1 MAYTN
6 IDKSSLHFNAKLY
19 TGTGAEH
26 AITGVGFQPDLVW
39 TKRRDSTS
47 DHHVHDAI
55 RGATYKFQT
64 NDTGINNS
72 DAQTLKSFDSDGFT
86 LGTNTSSNASSG
98 TFVSWNWKGA
108 NGTASNTDGSITSTV
123 SANTTAGFSI
133 VKWTA
138 TGSNAT
144 IGHGLGAVPKW
155 IWIKSMANS
164 TWHMVYHAGKGN
176 DSEAGLNSSNA
187 FSGSSTAWQD
197 TTPTSS
203 VFYVSGSVGDGV
215 SYSGDYMA
223 YCWADVTGFSKFSSY
238 IGNGSNDGSFIYTG
252 FKPKWVMIKKTA
264 TAEAWHI
271 YDGARNPYNLTDK
284 RLFPESTNAES
295 VSGSPSVAI
304 DLLSNGFKNRAL
316 HDNLN
321 TNGSTYVYMAFA
333 EAPLVGSNNVPCT
346 AR

>member
-1 MAYTN
+1 MAYTTIN
-6 IDKSSLHFNAKLY
+6 KSSLHFNTKLY

-26 AITGVGFQPDLVW
+26 AITGVGFQPDMVW
-39 TKRRDSTS
+39 TKRRDSTG
-47 DHHVHDAI
+47 DNHLHDAI

-64 NDTGINNS
+64 NDSGADNT

-144 IGHGLGAVPKW
+144 IGHGLGKAPKW
-155 IWIKSMANS
+155 VWIKSRANA
-164 TWHMVYHAGKGN
+164 TWHMVYHAGPGN
-176 DSEAGLNSSNA
+176 DRELGINSSNGA
-187 FSGSSTAWQD
+187 SATSTAWQD
-197 TTPTSS
+197 TDPTSS
-203 VFYVSGSVGDGV
+203 VFYVSGSAGDGV
-215 SYSGDYMA
+215 SYSGEYMA
-223 YCWADVTGFSKFSSY
+223 YCFADITGFSKFGAY
-238 IGNGSNDGSFIYTG
+238 TGNNSTDGIFIYTG
-252 FKPKWVMIKKTA
+252 FKPAWIMVKRYGADGYNWTILDNKRGNSFNGVDEWLYANEGDA
-264 TAEAWHI
+264 T
-271 YDGARNPYNLTDK
+271 YDASSYHTD
-284 RLFPESTNAES
+284 F
-295 VSGSPSVAI
+295 
-304 DLLSNGFKNRAL
+304 LSNGIKIR
-316 HDNLN
+316 H
-321 TNGSTYVYMAFA
+321 NGSYMNQSSDYLYCAFA